1 MLPNCS
7 KNLQLLQIQAF
18 LEMWVCLVHGPSLVG
33 SIGITLIK
41 EEDSMADSE
50 EDKAH
55 RSLRY

>member
-7 KNLQLLQIQAF
+7 KDPQLLQIQAF

-33 SIGITLIK
+33 FTRMVLFK
-41 EEDSMADSE
+41 EGDDMADSE

-55 RSLRY
+55 RSLGY